1 MLRKCDG
8 QHRISICTSH
18 APSPLPS
25 DKPQSKEDTS
35 QGEKSSPD
43 ATPTVMFI
51 SPKTPILLQTAQAI
65 VSKTGSAEQSRNI
78 RIILDSGSQ
87 RSYITDRLKKELK
100 LEVDNQETMLIKNFG
115 SKEEKPQSCDVVHF
129 SIKLLDGKNMQL
141 SACSVPLI
149 CEPLT
154 RHTLALAKN
163 MYDHISDFLLADYLT
178 GTAPVDLDIL
188 IGSDQYWQL
197 LTGEVRRGDSGPM
210 PIHTRLRWVLSEPVE
225 GPTCDS
231 ELPVNLVSSTHVL
244 RCASEPTQPEND
256 DLIGEPKR
264 L

>member
-1 MLRKCDG
+1 M
-8 QHRISICTSH
+8 
-18 APSPLPS
+18 
-25 DKPQSKEDTS
+25 
-35 QGEKSSPD
+35 
-43 ATPTVMFI
+43 
-51 SPKTPILLQTAQAI
+51 
-65 VSKTGSAEQSRNI
+65 
-78 RIILDSGSQ
+78 
-87 RSYITDRLKKELK
+87 SYITDRLKKELK
-100 LEVDNQETMLIKNFG
+100 LEVDHQETMLIKNFG

-163 MYDHISDFLLADYLT
+163 MYDHLSDFLLADYLT
-178 GTAPVDLDIL
+178 GTAPADVDIL

-210 PIHTRLRWVLSEPVE
+210 PIYTRLRWVLSGPVE